1 MTIRAGVMAMLAL
14 MGGASVAAAQTI
26 LDIIGA
32 DGRAVAY
39 DADRLA
45 ALPQHR
51 IVTHTSVT
59 DGPQSFSGPLMR
71 DLLADAGIS
80 ADSVLAIALNDY
92 EIAIPTADFTR
103 FDVIAAMTMNDQAL
117 TPRDK
122 GPIWIV
128 YPRDDH
134 AELHDILYDHR
145 WVWQLTR
152 LEAQ

>member
-1 MTIRAGVMAMLAL
+1 MTIRAGVLAMLTL
-14 MGGASVAAAQTI
+14 MGDAPVATAQTI
-26 LDIIGA
+26 LDIIGT

-45 ALPQHR
+45 ALPRHR

-59 DGPQSFSGPLMR
+59 DGPHTFAGPLMR
-71 DLLADAGIS
+71 DLLADAGIT
-80 ADSVLAIALNDY
+80 ADNLLAIALNDY
-92 EIAIPTADFTR
+92 EIAIPTTDFTR
-103 FDVIAAMTMNDQAL
+103 FDVIAAMTMNDQPL
-117 TPRDK
+117 TARDK